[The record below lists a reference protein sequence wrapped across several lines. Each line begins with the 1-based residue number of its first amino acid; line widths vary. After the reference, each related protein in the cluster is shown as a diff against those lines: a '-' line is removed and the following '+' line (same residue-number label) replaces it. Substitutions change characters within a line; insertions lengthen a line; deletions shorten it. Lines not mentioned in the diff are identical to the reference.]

1 MLFKFITI
9 FFLAVFFVMPVLVL
23 ACDYDGACESG
34 ETKDNCI
41 FDCFVAT
48 NNKEVKIGACNY
60 NISKITKYD
69 ISGNPTIITDSATI
83 FNFIGNKNYI
93 DLIDGDETAD
103 YVSIKKLSD
112 NVSDIPII
120 IYWWGLGL
128 QPYYCKYPN
137 INEYPIC
144 QSAENGTHEDWFLHQ
159 YGSESIK
166 DNRIQRSYCEGYIW
180 DNSNANWRNAFSD
193 TIQSYHNANPNID
206 GMFLDETQVRM
217 NTSLLVINH
226 TEEQAVQEGI
236 GNYGKP
242 FKYITPTIPLSDP
255 DVTVK
260 NKDNPSIQYAVSPW
274 VQMNTVYFI
283 DNSIP
288 NGTIV
293 IVKYSI
299 QATADP
305 NVLNNWEAN
314 YTSLLQQIRQKNSDK
329 LIIFNGFYGNY
340 NHDSFFQYADGGM
353 KEGIFGYNISESS
366 WKEELDQL
374 VSYSSRKIHY
384 AFSSSNF
391 PTVAPQDQI
400 QKHALFAFTSFLL
413 GKGKYAYFQYAP
425 SCQHFYFFDYWQT
438 PLGQPS
444 ELYHLKGN
452 FSGANIYEREYEKA
466 LVLVNPS
473 ETNSGTINLGSAYK
487 TLTGSLVS
495 SVSLSSKEGILLQK
509 ILFSTCSLPGDING
523 DNQVNSSDLTI
534 AVNLFFNIETASSQ
548 TCPSQAD
555 LNSDGQTDISD
566 IQKIINLM
574 L

>member
-1 MLFKFITI
+1 
-9 FFLAVFFVMPVLVL
+9 
-23 ACDYDGACESG
+23 
-34 ETKDNCI
+34 
-41 FDCFVAT
+41 
-48 NNKEVKIGACNY
+48 
-60 NISKITKYD
+60 
-69 ISGNPTIITDSATI
+69 
-83 FNFIGNKNYI
+83 
-93 DLIDGDETAD
+93 
-103 YVSIKKLSD
+103 
-112 NVSDIPII
+112 
-120 IYWWGLGL
+120 
-128 QPYYCKYPN
+128 
-137 INEYPIC
+137 
-144 QSAENGTHEDWFLHQ
+144 
-159 YGSESIK
+159 
-166 DNRIQRSYCEGYIW
+166 
-180 DNSNANWRNAFSD
+180 
-193 TIQSYHNANPNID
+193 
-206 GMFLDETQVRM
+206 
-217 NTSLLVINH
+217 
-226 TEEQAVQEGI
+226 
-236 GNYGKP
+236 
-242 FKYITPTIPLSDP
+242 
-255 DVTVK
+255 
-260 NKDNPSIQYAVSPW
+260 
-274 VQMNTVYFI
+274 
-283 DNSIP
+283 
-288 NGTIV
+288 
-293 IVKYSI
+293 
-299 QATADP
+299 
-305 NVLNNWEAN
+305 
-314 YTSLLQQIRQKNSDK
+314 
-329 LIIFNGFYGNY
+329 
-340 NHDSFFQYADGGM
+340 M

-534 AVNLFFNIETASSQ
+534 AVNIFFNIETASSQ